1 MTLTLELPSEIQTHL
16 QRIAAERG
24 QTVAECAG
32 DLIAAQIEAAEDRA
46 LDAKDAREA
55 REILQQSRPD
65 DWISLDDFKAELK
78 AQPASRPT
86 T

>member
-1 MTLTLELPSEIQTHL
+1 MTLTLKLPAEIHTRL
-16 QRIAAERG
+16 QHIAAERG
-24 QTVAECAG
+24 QTLAECAN
-32 DLIAAQIEAAEDRA
+32 DLISAQIEAAEDLV

-55 REILQQSRPD
+55 REILQQSRPN

-78 AQPASRPT
+78 AQPLNRST